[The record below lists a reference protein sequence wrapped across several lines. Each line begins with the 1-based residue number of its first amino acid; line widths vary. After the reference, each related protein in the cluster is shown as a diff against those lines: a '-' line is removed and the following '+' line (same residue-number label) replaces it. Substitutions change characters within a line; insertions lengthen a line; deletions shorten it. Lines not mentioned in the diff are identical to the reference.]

1 MQNLKIKMDANLK
14 AINEMQE
21 SFERWR
27 VIDDYDNYSVSSF
40 GRVRNDTT
48 GRILKNTVNGHGYC
62 MVGLYINGNRKV
74 MTVHKLVANAFID
87 NPNNKKCVDHINNDK
102 LNNNL
107 TNLRYASHTENGQN
121 RLMSKNNTSGAKGIG
136 FNKQVKKWMANI
148 RIDGILIHLG
158 YFDDIED
165 AKKARIDRANQAFGI
180 YINACEKQ

>member
-48 GRILKNTVNGHGYC
+48 KRIKNCRLRNTYYAVTLCKNGK
-62 MVGLYINGNRKV
+62 MKTMN
-74 MTVHKLVANAFID
+74 VHRLVAHAFID
-87 NPNNKKCVDHINNDK
+87 NPNNKKCVDHINNDR
-102 LNNNL
+102 LNNNII
-107 TNLRYASHTENGQN
+107 NLRYASYKENSQN
-121 RLMSKNNTSGAKGIG
+121 KSISKCNTSSVKGVAWYKQT
-136 FNKQVKKWMANI
+136 NKWKAYIK
-148 RIDGILIHLG
+148 IDGININLG
-158 YFDDIED
+158 YFHNIED
-165 AKKARIDRANQAFGI
+165 AKQARIDRANQAFGI